1 MDESRRGPEMRLSV
15 ERGPDPASG
24 IEPVSAAL
32 PEKEPAGH
40 APWWETRPGR
50 VGLGMLAVFAGAW
63 ATQLA
68 RPVLLPIV
76 LAGLIA
82 MVLAPLVRGLGYLR
96 LPDPAGAALVVG
108 LFAGGIGYGAYALS
122 EPALGWLERAPQ
134 TLREVEKR
142 LRPVKASVEEAQAAA
157 DTVEKMTTVGGD
169 SAPPVVTVKEPS
181 LAARVAGMARTL
193 LLRALEV
200 LLLVYFLLAFGGSF
214 YRRLIRIPESLR
226 GKLRVVQITSEIQRE
241 ISVYLLTVTVINLGL
256 GAATA
261 VAMTWLG
268 MPNPMLWGVM
278 ATVFNFVPYLGSAV
292 TLVVL
297 TLVALL
303 SYETLTQA
311 LLVPMVFLGLA
322 TIEGQFVTP
331 IIVGRRM
338 SLSPMVIVVALL
350 VADWMWGV
358 VGLLMAVPVLAVFKI
373 LCSHDE
379 RMVPVA
385 ELLGQD

>member
-1 MDESRRGPEMRLSV
+1 VNETRREPEKRPSLERDEVSASRPAGAPPPAESSS
-15 ERGPDPASG
+15 ASG
-24 IEPVSAAL
+24 
-32 PEKEPAGH
+32 
-40 APWWETRPGR
+40 PWWETRPGR
-50 VGLGMLAVFAGAW
+50 SGLGLLAIFAGAW
-63 ATQLA
+63 AMQLA

-82 MVLAPLVRGLGYLR
+82 MVLAPLVRGLGSLR

-108 LFAGGIGYGAYALS
+108 LFAGGIGFGVYALS

-134 TLREVEKR
+134 TMREVEKR
-142 LRPVKASVEEAQAAA
+142 LRSVKASVEEAQAAA
-157 DTVEKMTTVGGD
+157 ETVEKIATVGGD
-169 SAPPVVTVKEPS
+169 SAPPMVTVKEPS
-181 LAARVAGMARTL
+181 LAARAAGMARLL

-200 LLLVYFLLAFGGSF
+200 VLLVYFLLAFGGSF
-214 YRRLIRIPESLR
+214 YRRLIRIPETLR
-226 GKLRVVQITSEIQRE
+226 NKLRVVQITTEIQRE
-241 ISVYLLTVTVINLGL
+241 ISIYLLTVTAINIGL

-261 VAMTWLG
+261 LAMTFLG
-268 MPNPMLWGVM
+268 MPNPVLWGVM

-297 TLVALL
+297 SLVALL
-303 SYETLTQA
+303 SYETVTQA

-350 VADWMWGV
+350 IGDWMWGV
-358 VGLLMAVPVLAVFKI
+358 VGLLIAVPVLAVLKI

-379 RMVPVA
+379 RMVPIA

>member
-1 MDESRRGPEMRLSV
+1 MNEIRRAPEPEGEAPA
-15 ERGPDPASG
+15 ER
-24 IEPVSAAL
+24 V
-32 PEKEPAGH
+32 
-40 APWWETRPGR
+40 PWWETRPGR
-50 VGLGMLAVFAGAW
+50 VGLGLLAIFAGAW
-63 ATQLA
+63 AMQLA

-82 MVLAPLVRGLGYLR
+82 MVLAPLVRGLGHLR

-108 LFAGGIGYGAYALS
+108 LFAGGIGFGVYALS
-122 EPALGWLERAPQ
+122 EPALAWLERAPQ
-134 TLREVEKR
+134 AMREVEKR
-142 LRPVKASVEEAQAAA
+142 LRPVKASVAEAQAAA
-157 DTVEKMTTVGGD
+157 DTVEKMATVQGD
-169 SAPPVVTVKEPS
+169 SEPAVVTVKEPS
-181 LAARVAGMARTL
+181 LAARVAGMARLL

-200 LLLVYFLLAFGGSF
+200 LLLVYFLLAFGGDF
-214 YRRLIRIPESLR
+214 YRRMIRIPESLR
-226 GKLRVVQITSEIQRE
+226 SKLRVVQITSEIQRE
-241 ISVYLLTVTVINLGL
+241 ISIYLLTVTAINIGL

-261 VAMTWLG
+261 LAMTLLG
-268 MPNPMLWGVM
+268 MPNPVLWGAM

-297 TLVALL
+297 SLVALL
-303 SYETLTQA
+303 SYETLPQA

-358 VGLLMAVPVLAVFKI
+358 VGLLMAVPVLAIFKI
-373 LCSHDE
+373 LCTHDE
-379 RMVPVA
+379 RMVPIA

>member
-1 MDESRRGPEMRLSV
+1 MPRG
-15 ERGPDPASG
+15 
-24 IEPVSAAL
+24 
-32 PEKEPAGH
+32 EPAGPPPSETQ
-40 APWWETRPGR
+40 AAPVPWWDTRPGR
-50 VGLGMLAVFAGAW
+50 FGLGVLAVFAGAW
-63 ATQLA
+63 AMQLA

-82 MVLAPLVRGLGYLR
+82 MVLAPLVRGLGHLR

-108 LFAGGIGYGAYALS
+108 LFAGGIGFGAYALS
-122 EPALGWLERAPQ
+122 EPAFGWLERAPQ

-142 LRPVKASVEEAQAAA
+142 LRSVKASVEEAQAAA
-157 DTVEKMTTVGGD
+157 ETVEKMATVGGD
-169 SAPPVVTVKEPS
+169 SAPPLVTVKEPS
-181 LAARVAGMARTL
+181 LAARVAGMARL
-193 LLRALEV
+193 LLFRALEV
-200 LLLVYFLLAFGGSF
+200 LLLVYFLLAFGGAF
-214 YRRLIRIPESLR
+214 YRRLIRIPETLR
-226 GKLRVVQITSEIQRE
+226 SKLRVVQITTEIQRE
-241 ISVYLLTVTVINLGL
+241 ISIYLMTVTAINIGL

-261 VAMTWLG
+261 LAMRFLG

-297 TLVALL
+297 ALVALL

-350 VADWMWGV
+350 IGDWMWGV
-358 VGLLMAVPVLAVFKI
+358 VGLLIAVPVLAVFKI

-379 RMVPVA
+379 RMVPIA

>member
-1 MDESRRGPEMRLSV
+1 MRPSLSRDEDSSPR
-15 ERGPDPASG
+15 A
-24 IEPVSAAL
+24 
-32 PEKEPAGH
+32 EPA
-40 APWWETRPGR
+40 APPSETPAAPVPWWDTRPGR
-50 VGLGMLAVFAGAW
+50 FGLGLLAVFAGAW
-63 ATQLA
+63 AMQLA

-108 LFAGGIGYGAYALS
+108 LFAGGIGFGAYALS

-157 DTVEKMTTVGGD
+157 DTVEKIATVGGD

-181 LAARVAGMARTL
+181 LAARVAGMARL
-193 LLRALEV
+193 LLFRALEV
-200 LLLVYFLLAFGGSF
+200 LLLVYFLLAFGGTF
-214 YRRLIRIPESLR
+214 YRRLIRIPETLR
-226 GKLRVVQITSEIQRE
+226 SKLRVVQITTEIQRE
-241 ISVYLLTVTVINLGL
+241 ISIYLLTVTAINIGL

-261 VAMTWLG
+261 LAMTFLG
-268 MPNPMLWGVM
+268 MPNPVLWGAM

-303 SYETLTQA
+303 SYETLAQA

-350 VADWMWGV
+350 IGGWMWGV
-358 VGLLMAVPVLAVFKI
+358 VGLLIAVPLLAILKI
-373 LCSHDE
+373 LCSHDQ
-379 RMVPVA
+379 RTVPIA